1 MGKYRT
7 ILFFLFCLLVSCNSS
22 HPGCSVPLANN
33 FDSSATEED
42 HSCIC
47 DTVYVSPEWTMELSE
62 QIRETSG
69 LIFWD
74 EVLWT
79 INDNTDTRLYLL
91 DTATAEIIGDYLLP
105 GVVNQDW
112 EEISQDEGYIYV
124 GDFGNNMG
132 NRKDLHILRIEKLSL
147 KSDDPS
153 IDTIWF
159 TFNDQ
164 QDFTPEGANQTEF
177 DCEAFVVSTDSI
189 YLFTKQWLTGY
200 TTQYVLSKLPGSYTA
215 QKRNIFDTK
224 GQVTGATLLEQEKVL
239 ILCGY
244 TGLTQPFLYLFYDY
258 HNYDFFSGIQKR
270 VNIYLPF
277 HQIEGVATS
286 NGLECCVSNES
297 SGTTQIVKI
306 PQKLHVI
313 DLSEYL
319 NEYLNGNR

>member
-22 HPGCSVPLANN
+22 QPGCTDPLANN
-33 FDSSATEED
+33 FNSSDTEED
-42 HSCIC
+42 HSCIY

-91 DTATAEIIGDYLLP
+91 NTATAEIISNYLLP

-112 EEISQDEGYIYV
+112 EDIAQDEGFIYV
-124 GDFGNNMG
+124 GDFGNNSG
-132 NRKDLHILRIEKLSL
+132 NRSDLHILRIEKLSL
-147 KSDDPS
+147 QSGDPS

-159 TFNDQ
+159 TFSDQ
-164 QDFTPEGANQTEF
+164 QNLVPSGFNQTEF
-177 DCEAFVVSTDSI
+177 DCEAFVVSSDSI
-189 YLFTKQWLTGY
+189 YLFTKQWLSGF
-200 TTQYVLSKLPGSYTA
+200 TTQYALLKLPGSYTA
-215 QKRNIFDTK
+215 QKRNNFDTK
-224 GQVTGATLLEQEKVL
+224 GQITGASFLEQERVL
-239 ILCGY
+239 VLCGY
-244 TGLTQPFLYLFYDY
+244 TGLMQPFLYLFYDY
-258 HNYDFFSGIQKR
+258 PGYAFFSGNQKR
-270 VNIYLPF
+270 VNISLPF

-286 NGLECCVSNES
+286 NGLEYYVSNES
-297 SGTTQIVKI
+297 SGTSQIVKI

-319 NEYLNGNR
+319 KEYLNGNR